1 MPIIKD
7 MLLRQSRRGS
17 RQCFAIVSRSR
28 GDDSIFRSASA
39 TRLGHQVHQNRIYF
53 SSEPAFSSKVP
64 DYLIP
69 PAYRTRSPSDDKVG
83 ERGRGRGG
91 NAERRGSRSGAP
103 KRRSRSGGRTNHYGN
118 KQARKPSK
126 HRRKPNG
133 GNQRSL
139 NRAKRD
145 ASFQNLDVNQLERD
159 MTTKMNVYN
168 ERLGEISFQNF
179 GAYADKNAKEEEAA
193 QISSSKGTF
202 STSDYS
208 DVSDNVNAADL
219 LATEDLY
226 KEIASDLHKLI
237 MGFADIAE
245 TACNAQIAQDR
256 DRNDDEEAAES
267 DSSAAMLSHYLDSI
281 VKAER
286 YLEALET
293 LYRNRIDA
301 ISKAKATLE
310 RQKLAEEENDTK
322 VLGKISSFLGDV
334 FLLNNDKKD
343 RAFDD
348 SWKRADGKMVPP
360 SISNSQKHVE
370 VTLDNIE
377 DLIVS
382 HQNVEFTPKTTI
394 YVEQLIL
401 ANQMAYCFGMGEK
414 TKAVQRSNRLLNRWI
429 SINCFTQAK
438 ETLGDTALPSSTTK
452 DSAEESSIVRE
463 LFHTV
468 MRQNADL
475 WNIEGVKQAEEWITQ
490 MHSLQQSGW
499 RHCAPDVDAYNIVL
513 LGLCNL
519 CKPLSPK
526 HGGNE
531 NRISKREERSRRKFI
546 LEGAERLLTQLTE
559 LHDDGVHP
567 NILSLNLSLNAIAKA
582 GRDGDSNM
590 CKIANH
596 FLMKATG
603 EETYRSV
610 VGINSEQSDDDES
623 IDDTVE
629 EPDLQ
634 GATKSF
640 VKPNMDT
647 YHWLVDIYSSSG
659 DAMYIKLGMALLKK
673 MIEHRLEE
681 QSTRLYSEGSTAS
694 FAPSTGTYNNI
705 LRALAKQDI
714 DITSATDKGSTLMR
728 FEVAKEATTFLDSM
742 IRYETSYPTRVTFI
756 FLLQLWRKTGS
767 TKAGEYADEI
777 LSRMET
783 VSMYQRDLKPFSNGY
798 LLALECWHT
807 AALAGYVG
815 AAERAFKL
823 VQIAEGKSGQELIS
837 DDCEEE
843 DSEGVFPN
851 RKIYNSMMKIC
862 AATQDKR
869 YTPRSMA
876 IAFDVLKK
884 MEDNDISP
892 SHTSFL
898 YLYESVQNFL
908 KHHPGEEGNELLREV
923 FASASKY
930 GVKAPELKNSAGRNR

>member
-1 MPIIKD
+1 

-17 RQCFAIVSRSR
+17 RQCFSIVNRSR
-28 GDDSIFRSASA
+28 GDDRIFRSAA
-39 TRLGHQVHQNRIYF
+39 ARLGHHQNRIHNF

-69 PAYRTRSPSDDKVG
+69 PAYRTRSPGDDRAG
-83 ERGRGRGG
+83 ERGRGRGRG
-91 NAERRGSRSGAP
+91 RNAERHGSRSGP
-103 KRRSRSGGRTNHYGN
+103 KRRSRSGGRPNQYGD

-126 HRRKPNG
+126 HRRRPSG

-139 NRAKRD
+139 NRTKRN
-145 ASFQNLDVNQLERD
+145 ASIQNLDVNQLERD
-159 MTTKMNVYN
+159 LTTKLNVYN

-179 GAYADKNAKEEEAA
+179 GAYADKNAKEEMAA

-202 STSDYS
+202 STSDYAETS
-208 DVSDNVNAADL
+208 GDVNVADL

-256 DRNDDEEAAES
+256 DRNDDEEATES

-301 ISKAKATLE
+301 IAKAKATLE
-310 RQKLAEEENDTK
+310 RQKQAKEENDTK

-343 RAFDD
+343 SAFEN

-360 SISNSQKHVE
+360 SISNSQKHAE
-370 VTLDNIE
+370 VTLDNID
-377 DLIVS
+377 DLVVS

-401 ANQMAYCFGMGEK
+401 ANQLAYCFGMGEK
-414 TKAVQRSNRLLNRWI
+414 SKAVERSNRLLNRWI
-429 SINCFTQAK
+429 SINFFAQTK
-438 ETLGDTALPSSTTK
+438 ETSGHTALSSSTTK
-452 DSAEESSIVRE
+452 DSTEESSIVRE

-468 MRQNADL
+468 LRQNVDL
-475 WNIEGVKQAEEWITQ
+475 WNIDGVNAAEEWITQ

-499 RHCAPDVDAYNIVL
+499 IHCAPDVDAYNIVL
-513 LGLCNL
+513 LGLCSL

-526 HGGNE
+526 HGDNE
-531 NRISKREERSRRKFI
+531 NRISKREERWRRKFI
-546 LEGAERLLTQLTE
+546 LDRAERLLTQLTS
-559 LHDDGVHP
+559 DGDKYKVVHP

-582 GRDGDSNM
+582 GRDGDPNL
-590 CKIANH
+590 CKIANRV
-596 FLMKATG
+596 LLKVIG
-603 EETYRSV
+603 EESYRIV
-610 VGINSEQSDDDES
+610 VDINSEQPDDDKS
-623 IDDTVE
+623 NNDTVE
-629 EPDLQ
+629 EPDPQ
-634 GATKSF
+634 GTTTSC

-659 DAMYIKLGMALLKK
+659 DATYIKLGMALLKK

-681 QSTRLYSEGSTAS
+681 QSRHPFSDGSTAS

-705 LRALAKQDI
+705 LRALAKKDI
-714 DITSATDKGSTLMR
+714 DITSAADKGSTLMR
-728 FEVAKEATTFLDSM
+728 FEVAKEATSFLDSM

-815 AAERAFKL
+815 AAERAFQL
-823 VQIAEGKSGQELIS
+823 VQITEGKSGRELIS
-837 DDCEEE
+837 DDCEEDDTE
-843 DSEGVFPN
+843 SALPD
-851 RKIYNSMMKIC
+851 RRIYNCMMKIC
-862 AATQDKR
+862 AATQDKLD
-869 YTPRSMA
+869 TPRSMA

-908 KHHPGEEGNELLREV
+908 KHHPGEEGNDLLREV
-923 FASASKY
+923 YASASKY
-930 GVKAPELKNSAGRNR
+930 GVKAPELKNSAGRNRG